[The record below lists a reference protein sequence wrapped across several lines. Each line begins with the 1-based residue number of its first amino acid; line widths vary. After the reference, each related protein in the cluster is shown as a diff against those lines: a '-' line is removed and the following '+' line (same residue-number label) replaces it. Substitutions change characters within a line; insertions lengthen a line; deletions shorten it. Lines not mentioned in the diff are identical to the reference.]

1 MVINSNKTSEQ
12 GYYNMNNFIPQLN
25 KKQLKILER
34 RQRQEDLHKLSKQ
47 DPSALIIVIKNYPY
61 IVSEYGNEYDD
72 AFTSAWEFIKW
83 RLDELKSLDKLAHEM
98 GYSSDE
104 LLDFMEDLLEYDSE
118 ENLEQLLID
127 RYDAENMETWIN
139 GKK

>member
-47 DPSALIIVIKNYPY
+47 DSSALIIVIKNYPY
-61 IVSEYGNEYDD
+61 IISEYGNEYDD
-72 AFTSAWEFIKW
+72 AFTSAWDFIKW
-83 RLDELKSLDKLAHEM
+83 RLDELKSLDRLAYEM
-98 GYSSDE
+98 HYSNLITFITDITDYDYDGE
-104 LLDFMEDLLEYDSE
+104 LQQ
-118 ENLEQLLID
+118 QLLID
-127 RYDAENMETWIN
+127 RYGAERIDEYLCL
-139 GKK
+139 

>member
-1 MVINSNKTSEQ
+1 
-12 GYYNMNNFIPQLN
+12 MNNFIPQLN

-72 AFTSAWEFIKW
+72 AFTSAWDFIKW
-83 RLDELKSLDKLAHEM
+83 RLDELKSLDRLAYEM
-98 GYSSDE
+98 HYSK
-104 LLDFMEDLLEYDSE
+104 EDLITFITDITDYDYDGE
-118 ENLEQLLID
+118 LQQLLID
-127 RYDAENMETWIN
+127 RYGAERIDEYLCL
-139 GKK
+139 

>member
-34 RQRQEDLHKLSKQ
+34 SQRQEDLHKLAKQ

-83 RLDELKSLDKLAHEM
+83 RLDEFKSLDSLAYEM
-98 GYSSDE
+98 HYSK
-104 LLDFMEDLLEYDSE
+104 EDLITFITDITDYDYDGE
-118 ENLEQLLID
+118 LQQQLLID
-127 RYDAENMETWIN
+127 RYGAERIDEYLCL
-139 GKK
+139 

>member
-1 MVINSNKTSEQ
+1 
-12 GYYNMNNFIPQLN
+12 MNNFIPQLN

-83 RLDELKSLDKLAHEM
+83 RLDELKSLDSLAYEM
-98 GYSSDE
+98 HYSNLITFITDITDYDYDGE
-104 LLDFMEDLLEYDSE
+104 LQQ
-118 ENLEQLLID
+118 QLLID
-127 RYDAENMETWIN
+127 RYGAERIDEYLCL
-139 GKK
+139 

>member
-83 RLDELKSLDKLAHEM
+83 RLDELKSLDSLAYEM
-98 GYSSDE
+98 HYSNLITFITDITDYDYDGE
-104 LLDFMEDLLEYDSE
+104 LQQ
-118 ENLEQLLID
+118 QLLID
-127 RYDAENMETWIN
+127 RYGAERIDEYLCL
-139 GKK
+139 

>member
-1 MVINSNKTSEQ
+1 MVITSNKTSEQ

-34 RQRQEDLHKLSKQ
+34 SQRQEDLHKLAKQ

-83 RLDELKSLDKLAHEM
+83 RLDELKSLDSLAYEM
-98 GYSSDE
+98 NYSK
-104 LLDFMEDLLEYDSE
+104 EDLITFITDIVDYDYDGE
-118 ENLEQLLID
+118 LQQLLID
-127 RYDAENMETWIN
+127 RYGAERIDEYLCL
-139 GKK
+139 

>member
-12 GYYNMNNFIPQLN
+12 GYYNMNRFIPQMN
-25 KKQLKILER
+25 KEQLKILER

-83 RLDELKSLDKLAHEM
+83 RLDELKSLDSLAYEM
-98 GYSSDE
+98 HYSNLITFITDITDYDYDGE
-104 LLDFMEDLLEYDSE
+104 LQQ
-118 ENLEQLLID
+118 QLLID
-127 RYDAENMETWIN
+127 RYGAERIDEYLCL
-139 GKK
+139 

>member
-1 MVINSNKTSEQ
+1 
-12 GYYNMNNFIPQLN
+12 MNNFIPQLN

-34 RQRQEDLHKLSKQ
+34 SQRQEDLHKLAKQ

-83 RLDELKSLDKLAHEM
+83 RLDELKSLDRLAYEM
-98 GYSSDE
+98 HYSK
-104 LLDFMEDLLEYDSE
+104 EDLITFITDITDYDYDGE
-118 ENLEQLLID
+118 LQQLLID
-127 RYDAENMETWIN
+127 RYGAERIDEYLCL
-139 GKK
+139 